1 MGAMGSSNNHSPG
14 HCRTEAWHDQ
24 PQPAGPCRAPHPT
37 LFPRSAVGSDGR
49 APAPD
54 RGRWQAGAQAAGRH
68 FNRVAPPF
76 VGSIAFISRPSNGGC
91 NHAMLGS
98 SHARARWGRTHSR
111 RRGGF
116 GPNRIPNERDTPARL
131 CEWDGPAHAPT
142 TSPGVPLPPGHP
154 FVLARRIK
162 PAGRGSTPSL
172 ALTVEATRRRAV
184 EATRSHCGGP

>member
-1 MGAMGSSNNHSPG
+1 MISHSRQARAALPTPPFFLARPSAATDVPRPPTAVDGRPARRRQVDTSTVWHRPSSAASHSYLPIQRRMES
-14 HCRTEAWHDQ
+14 CNVRLE
-24 PQPAGPCRAPHPT
+24 
-37 LFPRSAVGSDGR
+37 PRSGAVGAHALS
-49 APAPD
+49 PAW
-54 RGRWQAGAQAAGRH
+54 R
-68 FNRVAPPF
+68 
-76 VGSIAFISRPSNGGC
+76 
-91 NHAMLGS
+91 
-98 SHARARWGRTHSR
+98 ARARASWR
-111 RRGGF
+111 RRGF